1 MCVCI
6 YFGSEV
12 FFSSF
17 LRSVAMYTRSDCMS
31 DAVEFPRT
39 VRLGV
44 GNGNFAAVRRAC
56 RLT

>member
-1 MCVCI
+1 
-6 YFGSEV
+6 
-12 FFSSF
+12 
-17 LRSVAMYTRSDCMS
+17 MYTRSDCMS

-44 GNGNFAAVRRAC
+44 GNGNFAALSRAC